1 MTLEWT
7 ILGVVGVLILALQ
20 VSLWRQMRSQ
30 TGGGEGHG
38 KGISETLREEL
49 RGQRTELHELSRA
62 QREELGQKLQR
73 FKDESLI
80 QIRDLQEA
88 LERGLHLFNEIQLQK
103 TQELKADL
111 QTTLDKN
118 IQFLSEFQKEK
129 LSQLDLRQQELVL
142 HTERKLESIKQTVE
156 EKLERT
162 LSQRLGESFETVGKQ
177 LLELQKGLGEM
188 QSLAQDVGGL
198 KRVLSNVKMRGNF
211 GEYQLKNILEQLMA
225 PQQFEANVKVS
236 PNKSELVEFAIKLP
250 SKEPK
255 ATGAEDFI
263 YLPIDA
269 KFPKDIYESLLDAY
283 DAAESEALKSAKKC
297 FETTIKK
304 MAKDIFDK
312 YIDPPFTT
320 DFAILFLPF
329 EGVYAEVVRDANLLE
344 DLQKKYRV
352 IVTGPATLA
361 AILNSLQVGFKT
373 LAIEKRTSE
382 VWRTLGAVK
391 KEFEKFS
398 DLLAKAKKN
407 IETGLEHIE
416 DISTTRTKA
425 IQRQLREVEI
435 LDEAPKAFEFARSSA
450 VLSDD
455 GNRG

>member
-1 MTLEWT
+1 VLV
-7 ILGVVGVLILALQ
+7 LVGLAVVLALQ
-20 VSLWRQMRSQ
+20 GLLWAQGRA
-30 TGGGEGHG
+30 
-38 KGISETLREEL
+38 KTLGAEALRDEL

-62 QREELGQKLQR
+62 QREELGQNLQR
-73 FKDESLI
+73 FKDESVL
-80 QIRDLQEA
+80 QIKTVQET
-88 LERGLHLFNEIQLQK
+88 LEKGLHRFFDIQLQK
-103 TQELKADL
+103 TQELKQDL
-111 QTTLDKN
+111 QNTLDNN
-118 IQFLSEFQKEK
+118 IQFLAEFQREK
-129 LSQLDLRQQELVL
+129 LTQLDLRQQELVMQ
-142 HTERKLESIKQTVE
+142 TEKKLENIRQTVE
-156 EKLERT
+156 EKLEKT

-225 PQQFEANVKVS
+225 PQQFDSNVKVS

-250 SKEPK
+250 SKESSS
-255 ATGAEDFI
+255 ARAVDYL

-269 KFPKDIYESLLDAY
+269 KFPKDVYETLLDAY
-283 DAAESEALKSAKKC
+283 ETADPEALKVAKKS
-297 FETTIKK
+297 FENTLKK

-344 DLQKKYRV
+344 DLQKNFRC
-352 IVTGPATLA
+352 IVTGPTTLA
-361 AILNSLQVGFKT
+361 AILNSLQVGFRT

-398 DLLAKAKKN
+398 ELLARAKKN
-407 IETGLEHIE
+407 IETGLGQIV

-425 IQRQLREVEI
+425 IQRQLREVET
-435 LDEAPKAFEFARSSA
+435 LEEGTSA
-450 VLSDD
+450 TLSAAAAQSALEE
-455 GNRG
+455 GTEIK